1 MENSR
6 HPAAKFRR
14 KCLRLST
21 KNSFRCSLAASLRKL
36 IFLHFP
42 PSRCFVSL
50 SRVSFSALASICSDR
65 LTRWKLYCIFMC
77 FSRICS
83 IFKAISH
90 CPDRAVGL
98 LSMVHGDASIH
109 IDGLLAGK
117 FCETQKKLAIQI
129 SSHSFARENV
139 NRKVA
144 VLTGQRELVAQ
155 KNVKQEDFP
164 EKEKFSLKTSWKL
177 NNKVA

>member
-6 HPAAKFRR
+6 HPIAKFRR

-117 FCETQKKLAIQI
+117 FCETQKKTSDSNLI
-129 SSHSFARENV
+129 SQLRSRKCKQKSRRINWPAR
-139 NRKVA
+139 A
-144 VLTGQRELVAQ
+144 CCA
-155 KNVKQEDFP
+155 
-164 EKEKFSLKTSWKL
+164 KER
-177 NNKVA
+177 

>member
-14 KCLRLST
+14 KCLRLSR
-21 KNSFRCSLAASLRKL
+21 KNSFRCSLTASLRKL

-42 PSRCFVSL
+42 PSRCFVLL

-65 LTRWKLYCIFMC
+65 LSRWKLYCIFMC

-98 LSMVHGDASIH
+98 LSMAHGDAEHSYRWI
-109 IDGLLAGK
+109 ISRKILWNTNDLNLISQLRSRK
-117 FCETQKKLAIQI
+117 CKQKSCRINWP
-129 SSHSFARENV
+129 ARACCAKEHWT
-139 NRKVA
+139 RR
-144 VLTGQRELVAQ
+144 LSR
-155 KNVKQEDFP
+155 
-164 EKEKFSLKTSWKL
+164 KEKSFSRKTSWKL